1 MRAKIAAPAL
11 ALACSGLTSTRA
23 FTGPALA
30 TCRSSSRSTWSVTSL
45 DSSTAST
52 VDAATAPTAADEQYS
67 PPKLVEAL
75 REVSSQA
82 PPLGVEGVFSAM
94 ARDDVFM
101 NELWQKKPFFCD
113 ASLASLAGQYTLDD
127 FEKAVDGD
135 FVEAGRG
142 TFSQGASGWRMAPVS
157 TPRGK
162 SFEDA
167 KLRFEDVQKALQEKS
182 GTVVVNS
189 AGAYVRPLAGI
200 CLEVMEALDIPVCLN
215 LYITAA
221 GQKTSAPPHTD
232 KQDVFV
238 MQTQGRK
245 RWRVFSPPPPQA
257 KPKADPMARG
267 KGADVLSLDEVV
279 GEGKE
284 GALVDVVLEP
294 GQFLYVPAGF
304 PHTTDTVTGMSDGDT
319 DPSVHLTVGVDTHI
333 WGLNYATLR
342 SYSLSR
348 SGMQD
353 EVKKPLEKSVGEPEY
368 WRLFS
373 ALPLGFLGEGVTAGL
388 SRWSEMKKA
397 QLNAM
402 TSTAS
407 RLERDLQPGRWDE
420 GVPDEE
426 VLGGD
431 KAQEV
436 AQKLIDHH
444 SKITNIFKEMYGDV
458 RYGLSDVPKDSC
470 FLRSRPYLDLIERT
484 MSQLV
489 QWGGTGASPA
499 LAAAGAGAGAGA
511 GGQPTAAAAAVPK
524 APSVSGFGGGVAV
537 AAAKK
542 GGGGKKKKSKKK

>member
-1 MRAKIAAPAL
+1 MRTNTAAFVVTA
-11 ALACSGLTSTRA
+11 ACLGFTDTQA
-23 FTGPALA
+23 FTGPAITA
-30 TCRSSSRSTWSVTSL
+30 PRSRSGTS
-45 DSSTAST
+45 SNTRVASTA
-52 VDAATAPTAADEQYS
+52 AADSTTSAVAPAAAEEQYS
-67 PPKLVEAL
+67 PPQLVSAL
-75 REVSSQA
+75 QEVSARSQ
-82 PPLGVEGVFSAM
+82 PLGVEGIFSAM

-113 ASLASLAGQYTLDD
+113 AKLASLAGQYTLDD
-127 FEKAVDGD
+127 VQRAVDSD

-142 TFSQGASGWRMAPVS
+142 TFSQGSSGWRMAPVS

-167 KLRFEDVQKALQEKS
+167 KMRFEDIQQALQEKS

-189 AGAYVRPLAGI
+189 AGAYIQPLAGI

-245 RWRVFSPPPPQA
+245 RWRVFSPPPPRA

-267 KGADVLSLDEVV
+267 KGADVLSLNEVM
-279 GEGKE
+279 GDGKE

-304 PHTTDTVTGMSDGDT
+304 PHTTDTVTGMSDDGDN

-342 SYSLSR
+342 AYSVAR
-348 SGMQD
+348 SGTKD
-353 EVKKPLEKSVGEPEY
+353 EVKQPLERSLGESEY
-368 WRLFS
+368 WRLFT
-373 ALPLGFLGEGVTAGL
+373 ALPLGFLGESAMAGL
-388 SRWSEMKKA
+388 SRWSEMKQA
-397 QLNAM
+397 QMDEMSGA
-402 TSTAS
+402 AA
-407 RLERDLQPGRWDE
+407 RLERALQPGRWDD
-420 GVPDEE
+420 GVSDME
-426 VLGGD
+426 VLGG
-431 KAQEV
+431 KAWQEV
-436 AQKLIDHH
+436 AQKLVDHH
-444 SKITNIFKEMYGDV
+444 AKMTNIFKEMYGDV
-458 RYGLSDVPKDSC
+458 RYGLTDVPRDSC

-489 QWGGTGASPA
+489 QWGAVSASPVA
-499 LAAAGAGAGAGA
+499 AAAAAGAGASPM
-511 GGQPTAAAAAVPK
+511 QAAATVPK
-524 APSVSGFGGGVAV
+524 ATASGFGGGATG
-537 AAAKK
+537 AAGGKK
-542 GGGGKKKKSKKK
+542 GGGAKKKKSKKR